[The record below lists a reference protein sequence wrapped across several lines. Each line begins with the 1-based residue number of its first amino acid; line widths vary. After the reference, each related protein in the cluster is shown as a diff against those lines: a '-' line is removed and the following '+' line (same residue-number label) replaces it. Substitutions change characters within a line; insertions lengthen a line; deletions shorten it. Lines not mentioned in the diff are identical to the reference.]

1 VRDLE
6 AVVDA
11 LKLKRFALYGISAG
25 GPATI
30 AYAARHPERVTRVI
44 LYDTYAVGSVNLN
57 SEAGKKLDTPIE
69 RQRQQAMTLV
79 TSGWGNP
86 AYRDMFTNL
95 LMPNGS
101 EIDKR
106 FFNEM
111 MQIAETPEDAA
122 AFMEAG
128 NHIEVSALAPQ
139 IKAPTLIIHVR
150 GDEVV
155 PFVSGTYLASI
166 IPGARLVPIEGID
179 HIAVPGD
186 GEDEQID
193 RAVRTFLDQDL
204 ESANVSAGS

>member
-1 VRDLE
+1 
-6 AVVDA
+6 VVDA
-11 LKLKRFALYGISAG
+11 LKLKRFALQGVSAG

-30 AYAARHPERVTRVI
+30 AYAARHPERVTRII
-44 LYDTYAVGSVNLN
+44 LYDTYARTLDPN
-57 SEAGKKLDTPIE
+57 SEAAKQFMTQTPGE
-69 RQRQQAMTLV
+69 RQREQAMALV
-79 TSGWGNP
+79 QGGWNNP

-106 FFNEM
+106 FLNEM
-111 MQIAETPEDAA
+111 MRISGTPEDVG
-122 AFMEAG
+122 AFLLAG
-128 NHIEVSALAPQ
+128 DHIDVTALAPQ

-150 GDEVV
+150 GDQVV
-155 PFVSGTYLASI
+155 PFAAGMDLASL

-179 HIAVPGD
+179 HISVPGD

-204 ESANVSAGS
+204 VPANVSANR